1 MANFNTI
8 NAYDADCRIPGFLG
22 LNQYGDVMNADPRYA
37 VEAENM
43 DTQGGTLKPFAKP
56 VQIEPGFEDNPIET
70 LMRMYRRW
78 TDGQQE
84 IIVAAV
90 GGRIAYKSNGKWFNA
105 RRIDDRDSEF
115 QCQSNVWSWVTYEI
129 NPSRPD
135 YSAEQMYAYG
145 DYCTVG
151 DLVYRCKED
160 IETPEEFTPEHWELT
175 DGSSVDVLLISNAV
189 DGMFLLRGDVMMVQ
203 AVETPAKFGVIERYA
218 ERIWGSAIADEPDTL
233 WYSRPYDPLD
243 WRQAGPSELPENGA
257 GPISQPSWDG
267 DAFVALKAFGSQMI
281 AFKRTRVWRVLG
293 TDPGEYAFKEQY
305 GGGTAYPNTIA
316 VDAERIYMLTDRG
329 VAYYDGN
336 TVNPF
341 QRQTCADV
349 WHRLNISAMHQS
361 SACLWHDKYYV
372 AIPIDGSEVCNA
384 VLIYNLVDGTWLL
397 RTDLMVESWLGGENN
412 LYFTSSTTPGYMW
425 EYKEDAWLTGEAS
438 TAATKWVTPW
448 NNLNYQDMRKGPFR
462 IYLTPEVQTDPVD
475 LTITLDTDNKRR
487 EKTVRIHPML
497 EIEQYY
503 HKEHKPICVHI
514 PGGGKRF
521 RLTVSTPENSPVW
534 RLRGGIMTVADIA
547 AE

>member
-90 GGRIAYKSNGKWFNA
+90 GGLIYYQENGTWWPVEMPEGMTMF
-105 RRIDDRDSEF
+105 
-115 QCQSNVWSWVTYEI
+115 QSNVWSWVTYEI
-129 NPSRPD
+129 NPD
-135 YSAEQMYAYG
+135 QAE
-145 DYCTVG
+145 D
-151 DLVYRCKED
+151 
-160 IETPEEFTPEHWELT
+160 
-175 DGSSVDVLLISNAV
+175 SVDILLISNAL
-189 DGMFLLRGDVMMVQ
+189 DGMFLLRGDDMTLE
-203 AVETPAKFGVIERYA
+203 AVTTPAKFGVIERYA
-218 ERIWGSAIADEPDTL
+218 ERIWGSAVIDDPDAL
-233 WYSRPYDPLD
+233 YYS
-243 WRQAGPSELPENGA
+243 QAYAPTNWGPNPTIPEDGGGRIN
-257 GPISQPSWDG
+257 QPSWDG

-281 AFKRTRVWRVLG
+281 AFKRTKVWRVLG
-293 TDPGEYAFKEQY
+293 TDPGQYVFKEQY

-316 VDAERIYMLTDRG
+316 VDAERIYMLTDKG
-329 VAYYDGN
+329 VVYYDGN

-341 QRQTCADV
+341 QQQTCADV
-349 WHRLNISAMHQS
+349 WHRLNISAMNQS
-361 SACLWHDKYYV
+361 CACLWHNKYYI
-372 AIPIDGSEVCNA
+372 AIPIDGSEICNA
-384 VLIYNLVDGTWLL
+384 VLIYSLVDGTWLL
-397 RTDLMVESWLGGENN
+397 RTDLKVESWLGGENN
-412 LYFTSSTTPGYMW
+412 LYFTSSTTPGFMW

-487 EKTVRIHPML
+487 EKTVRIHPLL
-497 EIEQYY
+497 EVEQYY
-503 HKEHKPICVHI
+503 HREAKPICINI

-521 RLTVSTPENSPVW
+521 RLIISTPENSPVW
-534 RLRGGIMTVADIA
+534 RICGGIMTVADIA
-547 AE
+547 GD